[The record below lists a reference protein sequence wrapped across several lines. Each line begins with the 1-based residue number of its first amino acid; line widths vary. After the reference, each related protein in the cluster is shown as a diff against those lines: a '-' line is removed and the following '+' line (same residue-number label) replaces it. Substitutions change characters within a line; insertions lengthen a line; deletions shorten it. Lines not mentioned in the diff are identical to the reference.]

1 MARARFDVF
10 VTHAPTDRDRTG
22 APPRRSGSLA
32 VALLAAFLT
41 VAATPARA
49 FVYTVLS
56 NADSGPGTLR
66 WAITAAN
73 ASPGPDVIQFFINGG
88 GPQTISLQ
96 SALPDI
102 NESVMIDGWTQ
113 PGWMPG
119 KPIVEIRGDGGGCCF
134 GGFDVHGGGTTIR
147 GLVMNSFDAIPI
159 ELRGDGCAN
168 VVQGNFIN
176 LDVTGTIALGGQA
189 GGIAADGCAN
199 VIGGTSPELRNVVL
213 GGISMDGAT
222 AYKNVIQGNYVG
234 TDKTG
239 AAKLSGSGVAVTGGA
254 DAKIG
259 GLAPGEGNVI
269 TGGVAAI
276 GVGAVRAVIAGN
288 MIGTD
293 VTGSYGFGNFGDG
306 VLVNARQVTVVGNVI
321 NGSSGSGVEVFPG
334 DIGAIIDDNRIGTD
348 ANGTKAIGNFGD
360 GIHLQDGSALITRN
374 VVAGNGFEGIFL
386 SGDGNIVQG
395 NFIGTNADGTSVIG
409 NGGSGIRAEGGSWGV
424 IGGTDPED
432 GNVIGGHPGDGIWL
446 NQTDHFT
453 VQGNIIGANTSLN
466 APLPN
471 ALGIYVYAA
480 SENLIG
486 GTEYGAGNVIS
497 GNLNEGITLSFS
509 DATHNTIQ
517 GNWIGTDK
525 SGTQQLGN
533 GTLGVLFG
541 ANCPEN
547 NLLGGYGG
555 GSANVIA
562 FNGQPGVGVL
572 CGAGNSI
579 LGNAIFSNGTN
590 VPANSLGIDLS
601 PAGPTPN
608 DAFDKDTGAND
619 LQNFPV
625 LTVASPAS
633 GGGTEIRGGLKST
646 PDTPF
651 RIEFF
656 ANNSCDPSGY
666 GEGGQFLGSKDVITD
681 PSGRTDFSTHFVI
694 NNLLGKAITATAT
707 NPNGDTSEFSL
718 CRTVAPTADLSV
730 AITDAPD
737 PVKKGKTLSYIV
749 NAMNDGPYDAPNLQI
764 VDPLPASTKFISVSP
779 SAGGTCTGGAT
790 VTCTWA
796 GFTPPGTTRTMV
808 VYVKPNTSGVVAN
821 TASVTSPA
829 LDPNT
834 LNNQATA
841 VTTVQ

>member
-1 MARARFDVF
+1 MPGVGRRHGGWPLARRPSNRGARAMARARFNVPAADES
-10 VTHAPTDRDRTG
+10 THRNRTAAPV
-22 APPRRSGSLA
+22 RRRRSLA
-32 VALLAAFLT
+32 VLALTALLT

-56 NADSGPGTLR
+56 NADNGPGTLR

-102 NESVMIDGWTQ
+102 NEAVTIDGWTQ

-176 LDVTGTIALGGQA
+176 LDTTGTIALGGQA

-199 VIGGTSPELRNVVL
+199 QIGGTAPELRNVVI
-213 GGISMDGAT
+213 GGISMDGAR
-222 AYKNVIQGNYVG
+222 AYKNVMQGNYVG

-239 AAKLSGSGVAVTGGA
+239 AVNLGTSGVAGTGGA
-254 DAKIG
+254 DVNIG
-259 GLAPGEGNVI
+259 GLGHGEGNVI

-276 GVGAVRAVIAGN
+276 GIGAVRAVIAGN

-306 VLVNARQVTVVGNVI
+306 VLVNARQTTVVGNVI

-348 ANGTKAIGNFGD
+348 ANGTKKIGNFGD
-360 GIHLQDGSALITRN
+360 GIHLQDGNALITRN

-395 NFIGTNADGTSVIG
+395 NYVGTNADGTSVIG
-409 NGGSGIRAEGGSWGV
+409 NGGVGIRAQGGSWGV
-424 IGGTDPED
+424 IGGTDPDD
-432 GNVIGGHPGDGIWL
+432 GNVIGGNPDDGIWL

-453 VQGNIIGANTSLN
+453 IQGNIIGVNKLLN
-466 APLPN
+466 AKLPN
-471 ALGIYVYAA
+471 VLGIYVYAA
-480 SENLIG
+480 SDTTIG

-497 GNLNEGITLSFS
+497 GNTFEGITLSFS

-525 SGTQQLGN
+525 SGTQPLGN

-547 NLLGGYGG
+547 NMLGGYGG

-572 CGAGNSI
+572 C
-579 LGNAIFSNGTN
+579 
-590 VPANSLGIDLS
+590 
-601 PAGPTPN
+601 
-608 DAFDKDTGAND
+608 
-619 LQNFPV
+619 
-625 LTVASPAS
+625 
-633 GGGTEIRGGLKST
+633 
-646 PDTPF
+646 
-651 RIEFF
+651 
-656 ANNSCDPSGY
+656 
-666 GEGGQFLGSKDVITD
+666 
-681 PSGRTDFSTHFVI
+681 
-694 NNLLGKAITATAT
+694 
-707 NPNGDTSEFSL
+707 
-718 CRTVAPTADLSV
+718 
-730 AITDAPD
+730 
-737 PVKKGKTLSYIV
+737 
-749 NAMNDGPYDAPNLQI
+749 
-764 VDPLPASTKFISVSP
+764 
-779 SAGGTCTGGAT
+779 
-790 VTCTWA
+790 
-796 GFTPPGTTRTMV
+796 
-808 VYVKPNTSGVVAN
+808 
-821 TASVTSPA
+821 
-829 LDPNT
+829 
-834 LNNQATA
+834 
-841 VTTVQ
+841 